1 MTVTICLTQNC
12 NKKPQQTTTI
22 FAKKTL
28 ISLSIITIIFFVV
41 KTSYVLLNGS

>member
-22 FAKKTL
+22 FAKK
-28 ISLSIITIIFFVV
+28 INNIIIYYYNNIFRCEN
-41 KTSYVLLNGS
+41 VLRIT